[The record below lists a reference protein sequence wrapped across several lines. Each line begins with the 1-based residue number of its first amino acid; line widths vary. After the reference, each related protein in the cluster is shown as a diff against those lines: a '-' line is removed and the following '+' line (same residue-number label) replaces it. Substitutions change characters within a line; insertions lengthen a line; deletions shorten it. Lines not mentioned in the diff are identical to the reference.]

1 MLVPQ
6 GKFSLVLNKER
17 EKKKKKDNSLFRQK
31 EHVFR
36 SISVMSNQ
44 KVWNIN
50 MFAGGWKQLLITL
63 ITDFS
68 SEVIKLEVA

>member
-6 GKFSLVLNKER
+6 GKFSLVLNKEGG
-17 EKKKKKDNSLFRQK
+17 KKSKDDSLFRQK

-36 SISVMSNQ
+36 SISIMSNQ
-44 KVWNIN
+44 KIWNI

-63 ITDFS
+63 IIDFS
-68 SEVIKLEVA
+68 SE